1 MTANGPNDGIIAEIM
16 KLKRQRNAVFLVHNY
31 QRPEV
36 QDIADFIGDSLE
48 LSQKAAQTTADV
60 IVFCGVHFMAETAY
74 IINPKR
80 TVLLPE
86 VEAGCPMAD
95 MITAEKLIERKRELP
110 SVTVVCYVNST
121 AAIKAESDVCCTSA
135 NAVKVVQSLPDG
147 DILFVPD
154 QYLGDWVAK
163 KTGREMHLWPGY
175 CPTHMKILPEDI
187 IREKKLHPGA
197 VALVHPE
204 CRPETKAVAD
214 EVMSTGGMVR
224 YARESKTP
232 TIIIGTETGIIYR
245 LRKENPDKTFVPASE
260 RAVCPNMKRITLEK
274 VLWSLQDMHHRIT
287 VPEDIRAR
295 ALGAVQR
302 MLAIG

>member
-1 MTANGPNDGIIAEIM
+1 MNAAGQNDGIITEIM
-16 KLKRQRNAVFLVHNY
+16 KLKKQRNAVFLVHNY

-48 LSQKAAQTTADV
+48 LSQRAAQTTADV

-95 MITAEKLIERKRELP
+95 MITAEKLIEKKKELP
-110 SVTVVCYVNST
+110 GATVVCYVNST
-121 AAIKAESDVCCTSA
+121 AAVKAESDVCCTSA
-135 NAVKVVQSLPDG
+135 NAVKVVQSLPAG

-224 YARESKTP
+224 YARESKVQ

-245 LRKENPDKTFVPASE
+245 LRKENPGKTFVPASE

-274 VLWSLQDMHHRIT
+274 VLWSLQEMHHRIF
-287 VPEDIRAR
+287 VPEDIRVR

-302 MLAIG
+302 MLAVS